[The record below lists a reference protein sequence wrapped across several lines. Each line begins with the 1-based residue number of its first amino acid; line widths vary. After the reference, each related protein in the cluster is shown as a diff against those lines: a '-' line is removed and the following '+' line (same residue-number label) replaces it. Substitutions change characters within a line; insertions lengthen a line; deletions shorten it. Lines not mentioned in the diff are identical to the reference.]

1 MYFEKAFRQVTT
13 AFDRDLIYYS
23 ICLWEVGEKEK
34 AIKILDTNIFTSNVL
49 APNYAFLNMPD
60 SLKLKIKERNT
71 QFLDK
76 KWNEFQSASLY
87 KLVDS
92 LDKEDQRIRDKWR
105 KLNDNFNGDSTEI
118 KKCLDSVEII
128 DDYNLRALDSIFEK
142 NGYLGGTNWLFT
154 RQLRY
159 IMIHSNEDW
168 LLKNK
173 KFFLSELKRGHMLPV
188 EFAVPMDR
196 FLYNSKNLPEFYGQ
210 YLKEIGSITAEEYF
224 EHSNSIGLSPYFI
237 YSDMLP
243 KARTLPKTTPF
254 YEYYK
259 ERKKSF
265 NCVK

>member
-1 MYFEKAFRQVTT
+1 MYFEKAFRKVPI

-23 ICLWEVGEKEK
+23 ICLWEDGEKEK

-49 APNYAFLNMPD
+49 APNHAFLDMPD
-60 SLKLKIKERNT
+60 SLKLIIKARNVD
-71 QFLDK
+71 FLDK
-76 KWNEFQSASLY
+76 KWNEFSNTFLY

-92 LDKEDQRIRDKWR
+92 LDGEDRRIRDKCSE
-105 KLNDNFNGDSTEI
+105 LNDDFKNDSTEI
-118 KKCLDSVEII
+118 EKCLDSMEVI
-128 DDYNLRALDSIFEK
+128 DDYNLRALDSIFEI
-142 NGYLGGTNWLFT
+142 NGYLGGINWIDT

-173 KFFLSELKRGHMLPV
+173 NFFLSEIKRGHMLPV

-210 YLKEIGSITAEEYF
+210 YLKEIGSISAEEYF
-224 EHSNSIGLSPYFI
+224 EHCNSIGLSPYFI
-237 YSDMLP
+237 YSDMLS
-243 KARTLPKTTPF
+243 KASTLPKTTPF